1 MSGKLYFKLN
11 ICEYWHWLSLVVI
24 TIATTIEPLKAE
36 EIKKTQTS
44 NLQPVPSPNTSQ
56 FTVVTFK
63 DEVKKT
69 KPTDAELDFETP
81 SFSPLSEP
89 IRIVQAPTLPN
100 IPPLNNK
107 PPSTQPLPEPSPPT
121 PLPPPEELLQPP
133 GTTTPT
139 PEPTPSGE
147 VPQTII
153 VKKFQVTGS
162 TVFSPEDFDKITKP
176 FTNRP
181 ITFAELFQ
189 LRSNITKFYVDQGY
203 ITSGAY
209 IPPQKLQNGVVE
221 IRVVEGG
228 LEDIKVTGT
237 QRLNPKYLQSRLAIA
252 TKQPLNRDRLLEAL
266 QLLQLNPLV
275 ENLSAELSAGSR
287 PGQSLLEVQVKEA
300 DSFNVQLILDNGRSP
315 AVGSFRRQIQINEA
329 NLSGWGDSISAVY
342 ANTDGSNAFDINYTL
357 PINPRN
363 GTLSLSYGFSD
374 NSVIERPFDVLDIQS
389 NSSYY
394 ELTLRQPLLQK
405 PTQEFALGITTS
417 HRRSKASFLDEELPF
432 PGTGT
437 DGEGRTRVTA
447 VRFFQEWVSRNSQ
460 QVFAM
465 RSQFSVGVDL
475 FDATINETFPDS
487 RFVAWRGQAQWVRLL
502 ARDTLLLLRGDV
514 QLADRPLVPFEQIGI
529 GGLETVRGYRQDA
542 LLTDN
547 GVFLSAEVRVPVV
560 RFSGRNSF
568 LQIAP
573 FVDFGN
579 GWNDSGRSEF
589 QVGLDSNTLVS
600 VGLGLRL
607 QLQDDLTARLDW
619 GIPLI
624 SVGSEDK
631 DSWQE
636 NGLYF
641 SIIANPF

>member
-11 ICEYWHWLSLVVI
+11 ICEYWHCLSLFVI
-24 TIATTIEPLKAE
+24 IITTAIEPLKAE

-44 NLQPVPSPNTSQ
+44 NLQAVPSLNTS
-56 FTVVTFK
+56 VTFQ

-69 KPTDAELDFETP
+69 KSTDAELDFETP
-81 SFSPLSEP
+81 SFSLLFEA
-89 IRIVQAPTLPN
+89 IRIVQAPALPN

-107 PPSTQPLPEPSPPT
+107 PPSTQPLPEPSPPQ

-147 VPQTII
+147 VPQTIV

-162 TVFSPEDFDKITKP
+162 TVFSPEDFDKITEP
-176 FTNRP
+176 YANRP

-189 LRSNITKFYVDQGY
+189 LRSKITQFYVDQGY

-228 LEDIKVTGT
+228 LEEIKVTGT
-237 QRLNPKYLQSRLAIA
+237 HRLNPKYLQSRLAIA
-252 TKQPLNRDRLLEAL
+252 TKPPLNRDRLLEAL
-266 QLLQLNPLV
+266 QLLQLNPLIA
-275 ENLSAELSAGSR
+275 NLSAELSAGTR

-315 AVGSFRRQIQINEA
+315 AVGSFRRQIQISEA
-329 NLSGWGDSISAVY
+329 NLSGWGDRISTVY

-357 PINPRN
+357 PLNPRN
-363 GTLSLSYGFSD
+363 GTLSFSYGFSD
-374 NSVIERPFDVLDIQS
+374 NTVIERPFDVLDIQS

-405 PTQEFALGITTS
+405 PTQEFTLGITTS
-417 HRRSKASFLDEELPF
+417 HRRSKATFLDGEVPF

-437 DGEGRTRVTA
+437 DAEGRTRVTA
-447 VRFFQEWVSRNSQ
+447 VRFFQEWVSRDSQ

-465 RSQFSVGVDL
+465 RSQFSVGLDL
-475 FDATINETFPDS
+475 FDATINETFPDT

-502 ARDTLLLLRGDV
+502 ARDTLLLLRGDL
-514 QLADRPLVPFEQIGI
+514 QLADRPLIPFEQIGI
-529 GGLETVRGYRQDA
+529 GGLDSVRGYRQDA

-547 GVFLSAEVRVPVV
+547 GIFLSAEVRVPIV
-560 RFSGRNSF
+560 RFSGRNNF

-579 GWNDSGRSEF
+579 GWNDSGRSDF
-589 QVGLDSNTLVS
+589 QVELDSNTLVS
-600 VGLGLRL
+600 IGLGLRL
-607 QLQDDLTARLDW
+607 QLQDNLTARLDW

-624 SVGSEDK
+624 SIGFEDK

-636 NGLYF
+636 NGLHF